1 VPTEATT
8 GPEHPCHISNSA
20 RHIGHNLE
28 RFVRHGQVE
37 ALVAKG
43 QECPVGESKG
53 AVSVLLTRVVKQC
66 QRGVNAGYSVTSGV
80 EIADDAALAT
90 ADLDGQSLR
99 RRDELIKKCSR

>member
-1 VPTEATT
+1 M
-8 GPEHPCHISNSA
+8 
-20 RHIGHNLE
+20 
-28 RFVRHGQVE
+28 
-37 ALVAKG
+37 
-43 QECPVGESKG
+43 
-53 AVSVLLTRVVKQC
+53 SVLLTRVVKQC